1 MLLTLSVA
9 LIVLGTIVL
18 IGLVGYWIDEGV
30 EPREQDK
37 RVANERRFIAAEP
50 HLKPRSRSALDS
62 FGR

>member
-1 MLLTLSVA
+1 MPLTLSVA

-18 IGLVGYWIDEGV
+18 IGLVGYWIDEAV

-37 RVANERRFIAAEP
+37 RVGNEQRFIATEP
-50 HLKPRSRSALDS
+50 HLKPRSRSALDV